1 MIETTHPQLSVL
13 RQCQLIGLSRSS
25 YYYKPVAVGAQE
37 LALRAALDR
46 AYTCWPF
53 YGSRRLTWAL
63 QQDGFAVGRKRVQG
77 LMRDMGLEALYPKPR
92 LSLSG
97 QTVTKYPYLLRGISV
112 VRPNHVWAVDI
123 TYVPLT
129 WGWMY
134 LVALL
139 DWYSRYVLA
148 WRLSNTLETTFCL
161 EALDEALATHGAPQI
176 HNNDQGAQFTSAEY
190 VGRLTAAGIQIS
202 WDGRGRVYDNIYV
215 ERFWR
220 TVKYEH
226 LYLHETADG
235 RQLEQGLREYMY
247 FYNEQRPHQALN
259 NRTPREVYRS

>member
-97 QTVTKYPYLLRGISV
+97 
-112 VRPNHVWAVDI
+112 
-123 TYVPLT
+123 
-129 WGWMY
+129 
-134 LVALL
+134 
-139 DWYSRYVLA
+139 
-148 WRLSNTLETTFCL
+148 
-161 EALDEALATHGAPQI
+161 
-176 HNNDQGAQFTSAEY
+176 
-190 VGRLTAAGIQIS
+190 
-202 WDGRGRVYDNIYV
+202 
-215 ERFWR
+215 
-220 TVKYEH
+220 
-226 LYLHETADG
+226 
-235 RQLEQGLREYMY
+235 
-247 FYNEQRPHQALN
+247 
-259 NRTPREVYRS
+259 